1 MWADKTTSQ
10 THGFSLVEV
19 LISGTVLVITMVA
32 LATTMYQGHQIT
44 TEVQNEL
51 IARRAIRSKMAEI
64 RATPFDEIQDVYHGQ
79 RFETEGLRGEPKEDL
94 SGYKDPLAVAIA
106 LGPETGVYRITLTA
120 TWSNGGKARRVSQA
134 YLLSELL
141 N

>member
-64 RATPFDEIQDVYHGQ
+64 RATPFDEIKDVYHGQ
-79 RFETEGLRGEPKEDL
+79 RFEAAGLRGAPKDDN
-94 SGYKDPLAVAIA
+94 SGYKDPLAVAIE
-106 LGPETGVYRITLTA
+106 LGPETGVHRITLTA
-120 TWSNGGKARRVSQA
+120 TWSNGGKPRRLSQA
-134 YLLSELL
+134 YLLSALL